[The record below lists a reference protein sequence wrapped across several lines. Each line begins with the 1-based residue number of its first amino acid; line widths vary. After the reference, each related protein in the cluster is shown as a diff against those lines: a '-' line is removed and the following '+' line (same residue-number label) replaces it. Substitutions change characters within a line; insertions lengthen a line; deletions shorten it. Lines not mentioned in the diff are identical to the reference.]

1 MEKLIHEYTRETG
14 VRGLE
19 KQLKALSRGV
29 ALKVAKGEKSSK
41 TVKPGDLKSLLGPA
55 LFPKDAFKSPEHPGI
70 AQGLAWTPSG
80 GSILNIEAI
89 ALQGEKA
96 ELKLTGQLG
105 EVMQESS
112 KIAHSLVRSI
122 LNEQKDNRIGLDQPV
137 HLHVPEGATPK
148 DGPSA
153 GISMATAI
161 HSLALKK
168 TVKKDLAMTGELTLT
183 GQVLPVGGI
192 REKLVGA
199 RLGGIK
205 QIILPRAN
213 KPQYEELPDYIKE
226 DIQIEFVER
235 YAEVSSIA
243 LGIEPEEK

>member
-1 MEKLIHEYTRETG
+1 
-14 VRGLE
+14 
-19 KQLKALSRGV
+19 
-29 ALKVAKGEKSSK
+29 
-41 TVKPGDLKSLLGPA
+41 
-55 LFPKDAFKSPEHPGI
+55 
-70 AQGLAWTPSG
+70 
-80 GSILNIEAI
+80 
-89 ALQGEKA
+89 
-96 ELKLTGQLG
+96 
-105 EVMQESS
+105 
-112 KIAHSLVRSI
+112 
-122 LNEQKDNRIGLDQPV
+122 
-137 HLHVPEGATPK
+137 
-148 DGPSA
+148 
-153 GISMATAI
+153 MATAI

>member
-1 MEKLIHEYTRETG
+1 MTVIPVLEKLSNKYQEYSKRDRI
-14 VRGLE
+14 RGIDKGLLE
-19 KQLKALSRGV
+19 KTDIHV
-29 ALKVAKGEKSSK
+29 
-41 TVKPGDLKSLLGPA
+41 
-55 LFPKDAFKSPEHPGI
+55 
-70 AQGLAWTPSG
+70 
-80 GSILNIEAI
+80 
-89 ALQGEKA
+89 
-96 ELKLTGQLG
+96 
-105 EVMQESS
+105 
-112 KIAHSLVRSI
+112 
-122 LNEQKDNRIGLDQPV
+122 
-137 HLHVPEGATPK
+137 HVPEGATPK

-168 TVKKDLAMTGELTLT
+168 SVKKDLAMTGELTLT

-213 KPQYEELPDYIKE
+213 KPQYEELPDYIKK

-235 YAEVSSIA
+235 YAEVSNIA

>member
-1 MEKLIHEYTRETG
+1 
-14 VRGLE
+14 
-19 KQLKALSRGV
+19 
-29 ALKVAKGEKSSK
+29 
-41 TVKPGDLKSLLGPA
+41 
-55 LFPKDAFKSPEHPGI
+55 
-70 AQGLAWTPSG
+70 
-80 GSILNIEAI
+80 
-89 ALQGEKA
+89 
-96 ELKLTGQLG
+96 
-105 EVMQESS
+105 
-112 KIAHSLVRSI
+112 
-122 LNEQKDNRIGLDQPV
+122 
-137 HLHVPEGATPK
+137 
-148 DGPSA
+148 
-153 GISMATAI
+153 MATAI

-213 KPQYEELPDYIKE
+213 QPQYEELPDYIKE

-235 YAEVSSIA
+235 YAEVSNIA

>member
-1 MEKLIHEYTRETG
+1 
-14 VRGLE
+14 
-19 KQLKALSRGV
+19 
-29 ALKVAKGEKSSK
+29 
-41 TVKPGDLKSLLGPA
+41 
-55 LFPKDAFKSPEHPGI
+55 
-70 AQGLAWTPSG
+70 
-80 GSILNIEAI
+80 
-89 ALQGEKA
+89 
-96 ELKLTGQLG
+96 
-105 EVMQESS
+105 
-112 KIAHSLVRSI
+112 
-122 LNEQKDNRIGLDQPV
+122 
-137 HLHVPEGATPK
+137 
-148 DGPSA
+148 
-153 GISMATAI
+153 MATAI

-213 KPQYEELPDYIKE
+213 QPQYEELPDYIKE

-243 LGIEPEEK
+243 LGIQPEE